1 MTTRGVALPFRGGTC
16 TALNPSSFEALIF
29 FVFFDSAPLSG
40 DWGTSLI
47 CKHKHKNGSGVF
59 IRHNPLTEDF
69 YLFSPINV
77 KFY

>member
-1 MTTRGVALPFRGGTC
+1 M
-16 TALNPSSFEALIF
+16 ALNPSSFEALIF
-29 FVFFDSAPLSG
+29 CFFDSAPLSG

-47 CKHKHKNGSGVF
+47 CKHKHKNWSAVF
-59 IRHNPLTEDF
+59 IRDNPQTEGF